1 MLNMDSYTRRWL
13 THREVLHKLVTLDQ
27 ANLVQFT
34 PWEGGM
40 SYGTL
45 ALHIASSTQI
55 FANMVIKG
63 EFTPSQNKDEWSTL
77 EDVQR
82 LVHEYT
88 EATKELLG
96 SITDEQLQAEI
107 SFFGKTAQAH
117 VFLSNALDHE
127 IHHKGQLLT
136 YARIAGVKE
145 LPFFM

>member
-1 MLNMDSYTRRWL
+1 MLNMDSYTQHWL

-27 ANLVQFT
+27 DNLVHFT

-45 ALHIASSTQI
+45 ALHIASSTQM
-55 FANMVIKG
+55 FANMVSKG
-63 EFTPSQNKDEWSTL
+63 EFTPPQTKDEWTTL

-82 LVHEYT
+82 LVHAYT
-88 EATKELLG
+88 EATKEILA
-96 SITDEQLQAEI
+96 SVTNEQLKAEI
-107 SFFGKTAQAH
+107 TFFGQTAPAH
-117 VFLSNALDHE
+117 VFLTKALDHE